1 MEIEQVGWG
10 SPLMAKALELRR
22 EVFVSEQG
30 VPLELEIDEMDE
42 AAIHFVLLLEGE
54 VAATLRLLPQDNC
67 VKIGRVAVKRE
78 YRKRG
83 LGTRLMKLAI
93 AHAVLGGFH
102 GAILDA
108 QVDSIPFYEKL
119 GFSAEG
125 EIFMDAGIPHRG
137 MRLKF
142 A

>member
-10 SPLMAKALELRR
+10 SPLMAKALELRK
-22 EVFVSEQG
+22 EVFVFEQG

-42 AAIHFVLLLEGE
+42 TAIHFVLLLEGE

-67 VKIGRVAVKRE
+67 VKIGRVAV
-78 YRKRG
+78 RKDFRSMG
-83 LGTRLMKLAI
+83 IGTLLMKRAI
-93 AHAVLGGFH
+93 EHAIREGFPE
-102 GAILDA
+102 AVLDA
-108 QVDSIPFYEKL
+108 QHDSMRFYEKL

-125 EIFMDAGIPHRG
+125 EIFMDAGIPHKG

>member
-10 SPLMAKALELRR
+10 SPLMAKALELGR

-67 VKIGRVAVKRE
+67 VKIGRVAVRRE

-93 AHAVLGGFH
+93 AHAVRGGFH

>member
-10 SPLMAKALELRR
+10 SPLMEKALELRKA
-22 EVFVSEQG
+22 VFVSEQG
-30 VPLELEIDEMDE
+30 VPPELEIDEMDE

-54 VAATLRLLPQDNC
+54 VAATLRLLPQDNY
-67 VKIGRVAVKRE
+67 VKIGRVAVRRDLRSMGIGTLLMNRATEHALRE
-78 YRKRG
+78 G
-83 LGTRLMKLAI
+83 FSE
-93 AHAVLGGFH
+93 AV
-102 GAILDA
+102 LDA
-108 QVDSIPFYEKL
+108 QLDSIPFYERL